1 MKIYELLNMIEPS
14 VPVTL
19 FDTSSKTIRG
29 MFTRTTVGELLKM
42 PRGCDFIIDSV
53 DIKDWEWKSSA
64 IAVCTE
70 LRITY

>member
-19 FDTSSKTIRG
+19 VDTSSKTIRG
-29 MFTRTTVGELLKM
+29 MFTRTTVAELLKM

-70 LRITY
+70 LRIAY